1 MDTDPAV
8 IAAAIVAGGT
18 AVGTAI
24 RFVGKRA
31 LRSYDE
37 RTAAS
42 KAVADAL
49 IEQQQQLAVFTEA
62 SRETNRLLQAVLLE
76 MTSINTKISTV
87 FHLDAPSRPAP
98 SPTSEAPTP
107 IRGVPTAP
115 TTYLHVARKEK
126 P

>member
-1 MDTDPAV
+1 MDTDAAV
-8 IAAAIVAGGT
+8 IAAAIGGGLT
-18 AVGTAI
+18 ALGTAI
-24 RFVGKRA
+24 RFVGKRWI
-31 LRSYDE
+31 RSYDE

-76 MTSINTKISTV
+76 MTSINTKISTA
-87 FHLDAPSRPAP
+87 FHLDAPSRPSP

-107 IRGVPTAP
+107 IRGVPSSPTA
-115 TTYLHVARKEK
+115 YHLVRKEK